1 MFFVKKKKASVWKI
15 IAIAAGVAAIVA
27 AGVAVYTMWKEK
39 IYAQKKIEQ
48 EIEAIIEQKFAEQ
61 AIEELDENLAEA

>member
-1 MFFVKKKKASVWKI
+1 MKI
-15 IAIAAGVAAIVA
+15 IYISFIAEEIRTG
-27 AGVAVYTMWKEK
+27 YKEK

>member
-1 MFFVKKKKASVWKI
+1 MFFAKKKKASVWKI

-39 IYAQKKIEQ
+39 IYARKKIEQ